1 MPSPVHLSTPHR
13 KYSLRTLNYRLASSS
28 STFNTGR
35 VLSNRPTLPTSIC
48 AQNDRLV
55 MTTRSPPPASAHRL
69 PTAASAHAS
78 QPNSRPSCMYLMPKS
93 HLPLRPSSHSQ
104 NPINPS
110 TAVQQSHFIPQPQR
124 RHQLRQPASAAPSS
138 ASTGTPTPGGASQRM
153 RMHSSTGKPCHNCR
167 RRRLRCDRS
176 WPTCHKCVVS
186 GQECLGYGKLFVW
199 TQGIDEHGKVK
210 SSSGRRVARSPA
222 LNSSP
227 PTASSTPNQ
236 SFSAF
241 SPPASAA
248 AGPSRQPSTHGL
260 ALPQFQ
266 HVFASR
272 PASPSAAA
280 SESVPNSA
288 PSSSGGGALTDPVF
302 QDLDRNSRYYLAYC
316 K

>member
-1 MPSPVHLSTPHR
+1 
-13 KYSLRTLNYRLASSS
+13 
-28 STFNTGR
+28 
-35 VLSNRPTLPTSIC
+35 
-48 AQNDRLV
+48 
-55 MTTRSPPPASAHRL
+55 MTTRSSPPASAHRL
-69 PTAASAHAS
+69 PAAASAHAS
-78 QPNSRPSCMYLMPKS
+78 QPSSQRSCTLCPSFLSLSGPKLTPTESDQSVDRRP
-93 HLPLRPSSHSQ
+93 
-104 NPINPS
+104 
-110 TAVQQSHFIPQPQR
+110 TAFLSLSVGISFG
-124 RHQLRQPASAAPSS
+124 
-138 ASTGTPTPGGASQRM
+138 TGIGCTIHCVNGHPTPGGASQRM

-222 LNSSP
+222 LDSNP
-227 PTASSTPNQ
+227 PTASPTPNQ

-241 SPPASAA
+241 PPPASAA
-248 AGPSRQPSTHGL
+248 AGPSRQQSNHDL
-260 ALPQFQ
+260 IQPQLQ
-266 HVFASR
+266 HVFACR